1 MMCGDVPPGGNAGQR
16 PNRPHGRALFA
27 PAPRF
32 GRCPWCTSRTPDLTE
47 TWSLLLEIVP
57 LDKPPSLLHIPTMT
71 DLAHI
76 RNFSIVAHID
86 HGKSTLADRL
96 IQLTGTVAER
106 DMKEQMLDSMDIERE
121 RGITIKANTVR
132 IEYPA
137 KDGETY
143 ILNLIDT
150 PGHVDFAYEV
160 SRSMQAVEGSLLV
173 VDASQGV
180 EAQTLANV
188 YQAID
193 ADHEIVPVLNKIDLP
208 AADVDRVAEQI
219 EDVIGIDASDA
230 VQISAKTG
238 LGIPEVLEAIV
249 TRLPAP
255 KGDRDAPLKAML
267 VDSWYDPYLGVVVM
281 IRVIDGVIRKG
292 DQIKMMQ
299 TGAKYGIDKLAVLRP
314 QMVDIKELG
323 PGEIGILTASIK
335 QVRDTRVGD
344 TITHEKR
351 GTDTPL
357 PGFKPSIP
365 VVFCG
370 LFPVDAAEFEDLRDA
385 IEKLALNDASF
396 TSEMETSAALGFGFR
411 CGFLGLLHLEVI
423 RDRIEREY
431 DIDLITTAPSV
442 VYHVYMRDGSM
453 VELHNPADMPDLTHV
468 DHLEEPR
475 IKATILVP
483 DEYLGDVLKLCQDRR
498 GIQLDL
504 TYAGTR
510 AMVVYDLPLNEVVFD
525 FYDRLKSVTKG
536 YASFDY
542 QMIGYRTDNL
552 VKMQIL
558 VNDEPVDALSMMVHR
573 DRAEARGRLMCEK
586 LKDLI
591 PRHMFKIPIQ
601 AAIGGKVI
609 ARETLAALRKDVTAK
624 CYGGDVTRKKK
635 LLEKQKAGKK
645 KMRQFGKVE
654 IPQTAFINALKMDG

>member
-1 MMCGDVPPGGNAGQR
+1 MHLGR
-16 PNRPHGRALFA
+16 PAAFRI
-27 PAPRF
+27 
-32 GRCPWCTSRTPDLTE
+32 LTKSE
-47 TWSLLLEIVP
+47 NQTICWP
-57 LDKPPSLLHIPTMT
+57 MT
-71 DLAHI
+71 DLDKI

-96 IQLTGTVAER
+96 IQSTGTVQDR
-106 DMKEQMLDSMDIERE
+106 DMKEQLLDSMDIERE

-132 IEYPA
+132 IDYLA
-137 KDGETY
+137 DDGETY
-143 ILNLIDT
+143 VLNLIDT

-160 SRSMQAVEGSLLV
+160 SRSMRAVEGSLLV
-173 VDASQGV
+173 VDSTQGV

-188 YQAID
+188 YQAIE

-208 AADVDRVAEQI
+208 ASECERVAEQI

-230 VQISAKTG
+230 IQVSAKTG
-238 LGIPEVLEAIV
+238 IGIKETLEAIV
-249 TRLPAP
+249 KKLPAP
-255 KGDRDAPLKAML
+255 TGDRDAPLKAML
-267 VDSWYDPYLGVVVM
+267 VDSWYDAYLGVVVLV
-281 IRVIDGVIRKG
+281 RVMDGVLKLKDRV
-292 DQIKMMQ
+292 KMMSNGTVHQ
-299 TGAKYGIDKLAVLRP
+299 IDRIGVFRP
-314 QMVDIKELG
+314 AMQKIDELG
-323 PGEIGILTASIK
+323 PGEIGFVTASIK

-344 TITHEKR
+344 TITHEKK
-351 GTDTPL
+351 GAETPL
-357 PGFKPSIP
+357 PGFKPSQP

-370 LFPVDAAEFEDLRDA
+370 LFPVDSAEFEDLRDA

-396 TSEMETSAALGFGFR
+396 SFEMETSAALGFGFR

-442 VYHVYMRDGSM
+442 IYHVYMRDGEM
-453 VELHNPADMPDLTHV
+453 IELHNPADMPDLSKV

-483 DEYLGDVLKLCQDRR
+483 DDYLGDVLKLCQDRR
-498 GIQLDL
+498 GIQMDL
-504 TYAGTR
+504 TYAGSR
-510 AMVVYDLPLNEVVFD
+510 ALVVYDLPLNEVVFD

-542 QMIGYRTDNL
+542 QMTGYRQDNL
-552 VKMQIL
+552 VKMSIL
-558 VNDEPVDALSMMVHR
+558 VNDEPVDALSTMVHR
-573 DRAEARGRLMCEK
+573 DRAETRGRAMCEK

-624 CYGGDVTRKKK
+624 CYGGDATRKRK
-635 LLEKQKAGKK
+635 LLDKQKAGKK
-645 KMRQFGKVE
+645 KMRQFGKVD
-654 IPQTAFINALKMDG
+654 IPQEAFINALKMDN